1 MSLRLAWSESLSVK
15 RFDATVGA
23 VKSFGAVCREV
34 RTGAGL
40 TQKEVAQAGDLEQ
53 SRVSEIERGR
63 YTPGLDLAARLAKGL
78 GVPLTELVARWEGL
92 KAEAIPGGVRLHGV
106 RARQGVTALDVPQE
120 DLFRR
125 VKGLWEDMSPER
137 REQYWKFGRSLL
149 SGQWKEE
156 RDLEVVPPP
165 RPKAIK
171 PRGRPARRNQ

>member
-1 MSLRLAWSESLSVK
+1 
-15 RFDATVGA
+15 
-23 VKSFGAVCREV
+23 VKSFGVVCRET
-34 RTGAGL
+34 RAEAGL
-40 TQKEVAQAGDLEQ
+40 TQKDVAEAGDLAQ

-92 KAEAIPGGVRLHGV
+92 TADVSPGGVRRHGV

-125 VKGLWEDMSPER
+125 IKGLWEDMSPER

-149 SGQWKEE
+149 TGQWQEE
-156 RDLEVVPPP
+156 QELERMP
-165 RPKAIK
+165 RPHTKALK
-171 PRGRPARRNQ
+171 SQGRPARRGQ

>member
-1 MSLRLAWSESLSVK
+1 MSLRLAWSDFLSGK

-23 VKSFGAVCREV
+23 VKSFGAVCREG

-92 KAEAIPGGVRLHGV
+92 KAEVIPGGVRLHGA

-149 SGQWKEE
+149 SSQWKEE

-165 RPKAIK
+165 RAKAVK
-171 PRGRPARRNQ
+171 PRGRPLRRGQ